1 MRSKNDSP
9 SNGAGMPHKIFLSH
23 NSQDKPLVEPIAL
36 KLAAIFGQ
44 DQVFYDSWSIRP
56 GDGIIERMN
65 NGLEAPDFVFF
76 FVSKTSLESEMVK
89 LEWQNALYEATQGE
103 LKIVPVR
110 VDGSDMPA
118 LLKQTMFIDM
128 HTSGLEAATAQ
139 IVSVAQ
145 GGASFIPKYQGFSN
159 LTYTAT
165 TLEDGSVEITIKASH
180 LMEPN
185 PNFAFPV
192 MNQED
197 EIGWFIKGHPGVY
210 GGFKAN
216 TVPTEQGPVA
226 SAILM
231 RPIIGSLTPNH
242 PLTFQFTKGGE
253 KPFEIFDVL
262 HDQGNDEWVR
272 VPAASKSS

>member
-103 LKIVPVR
+103 L
-110 VDGSDMPA
+110 
-118 LLKQTMFIDM
+118 
-128 HTSGLEAATAQ
+128 
-139 IVSVAQ
+139 
-145 GGASFIPKYQGFSN
+145 
-159 LTYTAT
+159 
-165 TLEDGSVEITIKASH
+165 
-180 LMEPN
+180 
-185 PNFAFPV
+185 
-192 MNQED
+192 
-197 EIGWFIKGHPGVY
+197 
-210 GGFKAN
+210 
-216 TVPTEQGPVA
+216 
-226 SAILM
+226 
-231 RPIIGSLTPNH
+231 
-242 PLTFQFTKGGE
+242 
-253 KPFEIFDVL
+253 
-262 HDQGNDEWVR
+262 
-272 VPAASKSS
+272 

>member
-1 MRSKNDSP
+1 MGGLP
-9 SNGAGMPHKIFLSH
+9 
-23 NSQDKPLVEPIAL
+23 DKPLVEPIAL

-145 GGASFIPKYQGFSN
+145 GGA
-159 LTYTAT
+159 
-165 TLEDGSVEITIKASH
+165 
-180 LMEPN
+180 
-185 PNFAFPV
+185 
-192 MNQED
+192 
-197 EIGWFIKGHPGVY
+197 
-210 GGFKAN
+210 
-216 TVPTEQGPVA
+216 
-226 SAILM
+226 
-231 RPIIGSLTPNH
+231 
-242 PLTFQFTKGGE
+242 
-253 KPFEIFDVL
+253 
-262 HDQGNDEWVR
+262 
-272 VPAASKSS
+272 